1 VPLSTPLSDTL
12 TQVKR
17 SRNTGVKAS
26 ITAIIVAVIG
36 GLVQVPSAGA
46 GTIPLVARVQAE
58 QMRRPVGASNVRD
71 GRAINGYAV
80 KMTRS
85 NTSLIKTF
93 SLSGNVKSLSVRARG
108 TKYKCDWPRMIV
120 RIDGR
125 TVVPLTAV
133 TYAGWHTYSVRASVA
148 RGTHVLSS
156 TRLYSRFNYRY
167 LYVDATYLYGAPALA
182 PKSGSTG
189 TVIANAFTTGYGWPD
204 NSPPGNAIS
213 DPVVHQGA
221 AGTGTYADPITVAVG
236 YMGSV
241 HDYPAGTRFYIP
253 NVRKYFI
260 TEDTCAACHNR
271 PSGASTWVDMWVG
284 GKGSNNAGVLAC
296 ENKLTGNHTII
307 RNPDAKRVVVS
318 GSLFNS
324 TTGTCA
330 AQFGG

>member
-1 VPLSTPLSDTL
+1 VPLSTPISDAL
-12 TQVKR
+12 TIVERIR
-17 SRNTGVKAS
+17 STGAKVYV
-26 ITAIIVAVIG
+26 TAIIVVLIG
-36 GLVQVPSAGA
+36 GLVQVSSADGA
-46 GTIPLVARVQAE
+46 TIPLVARVQAE
-58 QMRRPVGASNVRD
+58 QMRRPVGASNVKD

-80 KMTRS
+80 KMTKS
-85 NTSLIKTF
+85 NTSLIKTV
-93 SLSGNVKSLSVRARG
+93 SLSGNVKSLTVRARG
-108 TKYKCDWPRMIV
+108 TKYKGDWPRMIV

-125 TVVPLTAV
+125 TVLPLTAV
-133 TYAGWHTYSVRASVA
+133 TYPGWHTYSVKASVA
-148 RGTHVLSS
+148 RGTHVLSI

-167 LYVDATYLYGAPALA
+167 LYVDATYLYGATTPA
-182 PKSGSTG
+182 PKSGPTG
-189 TVIANAFTTGYGWPD
+189 TVIGNAFTTGYGWPD

-213 DPVVHQGA
+213 DPVMHQGA
-221 AGTGTYADPITVAVG
+221 GGTGTYVNPITIAVG

-271 PSGASTWVDMWVG
+271 PAGVSTWVDMWVG
-284 GKGSNNAGVLAC
+284 GNGSNNAGVLAC

>member
-1 VPLSTPLSDTL
+1 MPLSTPFSDTL
-12 TQVKR
+12 TKAKR
-17 SRNTGVKAS
+17 IRNTGAKVYV
-26 ITAIIVAVIG
+26 TAIIVVLIG
-36 GLVQVPSAGA
+36 GLVQVPSADGA
-46 GTIPLVARVQAE
+46 TIPLVARVQAE

-71 GRAINGYAV
+71 GRAINGYAI
-80 KMTRS
+80 KMTKS

-93 SLSGNVKSLSVRARG
+93 SLSGNVKSLTVRARG
-108 TKYKCDWPRMIV
+108 TKYKGDSPRMIV

-125 TVVPLTAV
+125 TVLPLTAV
-133 TYAGWHTYSVRASVA
+133 TYPGWHTYSVKASVA
-148 RGTHVLSS
+148 RGTHVLSI

-167 LYVDATYLYGAPALA
+167 LYVDATYLYGAPAPA

-213 DPVVHQGA
+213 DPIMHQGA
-221 AGTGTYADPITVAVG
+221 GGTGTYVNPITIAVG

-271 PSGASTWVDMWVG
+271 PSGVSTWVDMWVG
-284 GKGSNNAGVLAC
+284 GNGSNNAGVLAC